1 MPVPDVTADVVI
13 YRTRVSPDWIDYNG
27 HMRDAYYVL
36 VVSYAADALMDYLG
50 MDAVYRQRTHC
61 TLYSVEMHVHYLHEL
76 KDSDLLDVTVRIIAA
91 DEKRIHAEFFLNCAR
106 HGEPAASIEV
116 MLLHVEQAESV
127 SAVAFPAD
135 VAGALETLRVATAGV
150 AAARRGSRKMELRGR

>member
-1 MPVPDVTADVVI
+1 VTADVVI
-13 YRTRVSPDWIDYNG
+13 YRTRVLPDWIDYNG

-50 MDAVYRQRTHC
+50 MDANYRQRTHR

-76 KDSDLLDVTVRIIAA
+76 KESDLLDVTVRIIGA
-91 DEKRIHAEFFLNCAR
+91 DAKRIHAEFFLNCAR
-106 HGEPAASIEV
+106 HSEPAASIEV
-116 MLLHVEQAESV
+116 MLLHVEQAENV
-127 SAVAFPAD
+127 ATVAFPAD
-135 VAGALETLRVATAGV
+135 IAGAIETLEVATAGV

>member
-1 MPVPDVTADVVI
+1 
-13 YRTRVSPDWIDYNG
+13 
-27 HMRDAYYVL
+27 MRDAYYVL

-76 KDSDLLDVTVRIIAA
+76 KDSDFLDVTVRLISA

-106 HGEPAASIEV
+106 HSESAASIEV

-135 VAGALETLRVATAGV
+135 VASALETLRTATAGV